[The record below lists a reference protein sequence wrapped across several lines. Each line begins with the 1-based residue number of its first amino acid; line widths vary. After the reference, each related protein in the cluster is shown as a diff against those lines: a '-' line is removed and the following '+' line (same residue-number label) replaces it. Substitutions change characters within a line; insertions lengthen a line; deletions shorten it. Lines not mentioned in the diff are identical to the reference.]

1 MQIRV
6 KSVSRLHFGFLD
18 LNRRNLGRLY
28 GSIGVAL
35 ENPKT
40 VITATEAEELI
51 IENGDR
57 EKMLGFVEKFSK
69 HYRVQPTAIG
79 SFAGKY
85 SCAFRTWLWNTTR
98 LGSWDRLGKNLRH

>member
-18 LNRRNLGRLY
+18 LTGDLGRLY

-69 HYRVQPTAIG
+69 HYRVQPTAD